1 MRKFLSLRDFSN
13 LKVANSE
20 MLANSLLEHAQC
32 IVNDQPFP
40 INIENALAILREP
53 AKTTIVIE
61 QIIKECFGP
70 YPFVGGSLSSN
81 SALSSGE

>member
-32 IVNDQPFP
+32 IVIHQPFP

-53 AKTTIVIE
+53 AKTIVIE

-70 YPFVGGSLSSN
+70 YPFVGGSLFSN